1 MYSEHSSNQQP
12 AIKMPKK
19 SNVAKRAAAENK
31 NKKAY
36 TDVVKGKDGIIGRV
50 EKAFGNGLFQIT
62 IADDRGNPKLVQ
74 GLIRGVFKGG
84 AKSVAFLAA
93 GMYTILA
100 HVEARSE
107 VHEILGVISTKK
119 QIQEL
124 KKEGVFPKC
133 LVQEDAADELFD
145 YTDVKEAGDEEE
157 ELNLDDI

>member
-1 MYSEHSSNQQP
+1 
-12 AIKMPKK
+12 MPKK

-36 TDVVKGKDGIIGRV
+36 KEVIDGKDGIVGRV

-62 IADDRGNPKLVQ
+62 IADKRGNPKLVQ

-84 AKSVAFLAA
+84 AKSAAFLAP

-100 HVEARSE
+100 DVEGRSE
-107 VHEILGVISTKK
+107 VHEILGVIGTKK
-119 QIQEL
+119 QLTEL

-133 LVQEDAADELFD
+133 LQQDDAVDELFD
-145 YTDVKEAGDEEE
+145 YTDVKEEGDAAEEE

>member
-1 MYSEHSSNQQP
+1 
-12 AIKMPKK
+12 MPKK
-19 SNVAKRAAAENK
+19 ANMSKRVAVENK
-31 NKKAY
+31 NKKALAEAMN
-36 TDVVKGKDGIIGRV
+36 GKDAIFGKV

-62 IADDRGNPKLVQ
+62 IADHRGAPKLVQ

-100 HVEARSE
+100 DVEARSE

-124 KKEGVFPKC
+124 KKEGLFPKC

-145 YTDVKEAGDEEE
+145 YTDVKEEGDEEE

>member
-1 MYSEHSSNQQP
+1 
-12 AIKMPKK
+12 MPKNA
-19 SNVAKRAAAENK
+19 NVAKRAAAENK

-36 TDVVKGKDGIIGRV
+36 SDVVKGKDGIVGRV

-62 IADDRGNPKLVQ
+62 IADPRGNPKIVQ

-84 AKSVAFLAA
+84 AKSAAFLSA
-93 GMYTILA
+93 GMYAILA
-100 HVEARSE
+100 TVQDRSE

-119 QIQEL
+119 QIHEL

-133 LVQEDAADELFD
+133 LQQDDAADELFD
-145 YTDVKEAGDEEE
+145 YTDVKEAGEEEE